1 MRTHRIHAAVGATA
15 LVVMPLSAVA
25 NVTPAL
31 AASSRTVTGP
41 TVNMRWGPVR
51 VAITVRG
58 KKITA
63 VQAAYP
69 TERPRS
75 AHINANAIPALRTE
89 VLKAQSARI
98 HAISGATNTSDAY
111 ITSLAAAVRKAHL

>member
-1 MRTHRIHAAVGATA
+1 MNTRRIHAGLSATA

-25 NVTPAL
+25 NVAPAL
-31 AASSRTVTGP
+31 AASSKKVYGP
-41 TVNMRWGPVR
+41 TVNMHWGPVR

-58 KKITA
+58 KKIVG

-75 AHINANAIPALRTE
+75 ARINANAIPILRTE
-89 VLKAQSARI
+89 VLRAQSAKI
-98 HAISGATNTSDAY
+98 SAVSGATNTSDAY
-111 ITSLAAAVRKAHL
+111 KTSLAAAVRKSGV